1 MNLTATDPGIGTVP
15 AAPAVSPVSPATGS
29 RAPDALLKGMAV
41 PGAVQ
46 SEGFRSSAVEDA
58 AAKLEEIARSIGRQ
72 LQFRVDQD
80 SGRVVV
86 SVRDTSTGE
95 LIRQIPSET
104 ALRIAED
111 LGAHSVGG
119 SSLIVEGLA

>member
-1 MNLTATDPGIGTVP
+1 
-15 AAPAVSPVSPATGS
+15 
-29 RAPDALLKGMAV
+29 MAV